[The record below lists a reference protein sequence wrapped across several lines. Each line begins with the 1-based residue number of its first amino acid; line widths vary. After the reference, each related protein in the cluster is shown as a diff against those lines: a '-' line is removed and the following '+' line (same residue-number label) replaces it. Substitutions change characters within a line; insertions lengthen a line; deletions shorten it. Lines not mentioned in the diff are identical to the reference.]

1 MTPNAGGGG
10 FQVLFFLILGNL
22 LGCARLMVQLW
33 SSWPECLPLTEQ
45 HQDES
50 RRALSGAR

>member
-1 MTPNAGGGG
+1 MTPNADRGG